1 MIDNFHNMKTFF
13 IYLWYDKHVPNI
25 YNRIRFPV
33 RIQIEKK
40 SCHCDNFFSTIN
52 LYVAIF
58 HVVDDKVI
66 RDLSHKVQYTLLTRH
81 HITPLF
87 AQE

>member
-1 MIDNFHNMKTFF
+1 MKTFF
-13 IYLWYDKHVPNI
+13 IYLWYDRHVPNI

-40 SCHCDNFFSTIN
+40 SCHFGNFFSMKY

-58 HVVDDKVI
+58 HVVGDKAIKVP
-66 RDLSHKVQYTLLTRH
+66 LHKVQYT
-81 HITPLF
+81 
-87 AQE
+87 

>member
-1 MIDNFHNMKTFF
+1 MKTFF
-13 IYLWYDKHVPNI
+13 IYLWYDRHVPNI

-40 SCHCDNFFSTIN
+40 SCHFGNFFSMKY

-58 HVVDDKVI
+58 HVVDDKAIKV
-66 RDLSHKVQYTLLTRH
+66 LLHKVLCT
-81 HITPLF
+81 
-87 AQE
+87 

>member
-1 MIDNFHNMKTFF
+1 MKTFF
-13 IYLWYDKHVPNI
+13 IYLWYDRHVPNI

-40 SCHCDNFFSTIN
+40 SCHFDNFFSKIY

-58 HVVDDKVI
+58 HVVDDKVVKV
-66 RDLSHKVQYTLLTRH
+66 LLHKVLCT
-81 HITPLF
+81 
-87 AQE
+87 

>member
-40 SCHCDNFFSTIN
+40 VVIVTTFF
-52 LYVAIF
+52 L
-58 HVVDDKVI
+58 
-66 RDLSHKVQYTLLTRH
+66 R
-81 HITPLF
+81 
-87 AQE
+87 

>member
-1 MIDNFHNMKTFF
+1 MKTFF
-13 IYLWYDKHVPNI
+13 IYLWYDRHVPNI

-40 SCHCDNFFSTIN
+40 SCHFGNFFSMKY

-58 HVVDDKVI
+58 HVVGDKVVKV
-66 RDLSHKVQYTLLTRH
+66 LEHKVQYT
-81 HITPLF
+81 
-87 AQE
+87 